1 MATDIVSWILIVAGS
16 FFVATGGIGL
26 LRMPD
31 IFARLHAAGVTDTM
45 GAGLILVGLM
55 VQAGFS
61 LVTVKLVL
69 ILIFFFLTGP
79 TASHALAHA
88 ALLSGYRPWQRTD
101 KP

>member
-1 MATDIVSWILIVAGS
+1 MAIDIVSWILIIAGS

>member
-1 MATDIVSWILIVAGS
+1 MAIDIVSWILIIAGS

-31 IFARLHAAGVTDTM
+31 IFARPHAAGVTDTM

>member
-61 LVTVKLVL
+61 LVTAKLVL